1 MDAFDHH
8 ILKLLQQNSRVATQE
23 LGQQIG
29 LSATACQRRI
39 KKLRDAGIIKK
50 EVAILD
56 GALLGSYV
64 TVIVEVSLKQ
74 GGAAI
79 IDEFRASMLEHG
91 EVQQCY
97 YVTGDADFILI
108 IAAAN
113 MLQYEKITRK
123 LFFNNLNIKRFSSS
137 VAMENVKVGLNIPL
151 SD

>member
-39 KKLRDAGIIKK
+39 KRLRDAGIIKK
-50 EVAILD
+50 EVAVLD
-56 GALLGSYV
+56 GALIGSYI

-74 GGAAI
+74 GGATI
-79 IDEFRASMLEHG
+79 IDDFRNSMLEYE

-113 MLQYEKITRK
+113 MLVYEKITRK
-123 LFFNNLNIKRFSSS
+123 LFFNNPNIKRFSSS

-151 SD
+151 SL

>member
-1 MDAFDHH
+1 MHAFDHH
-8 ILKLLQQNSRVATQE
+8 ILKLLQQNSRIATQE
-23 LGQQIG
+23 LGEKIG

-39 KKLRDAGIIKK
+39 KKLRAAGIIQK
-50 EVAILD
+50 EVAVLD

-64 TVIVEVSLKQ
+64 TVIVEVSMKQ
-74 GGAAI
+74 GGAVF
-79 IDEFRASMLEHG
+79 IDDFRTSMLEHE

-151 SD
+151 SP